1 MKLEYVTVDTIK
13 AGMKEVVTR
22 FGDEAVLLKTLKE
35 GARYR
40 LLVAHG
46 GDQNDARD
54 HYPQPIPAQTESTID
69 KDSPLSLADMDL
81 VTGQRRQAR
90 PLTLATTRLTPS
102 SAQSIKN
109 LVRDESALAE
119 KPLRRRR
126 ARSVSGNPSPARSM
140 RRLRRHPESTAMLN
154 FLDTTGLANVFRTQ
168 LLPTLAETPAEQSL
182 FDSLADIVCGQLPRC
197 VDVDLSRSL
206 HILSGGYGT
215 GKTSMAFKMAQQI
228 NTHEAGR
235 AIVVNYARNQESSW
249 TTSAILGARL
259 GVDVLPASSASEL
272 AAIVLEKQSAH
283 LLLIDV
289 SSDSEE
295 DLVGLRE
302 DFPKASFHLVAPSD
316 ACLSN
321 LQRLARAYTWDSL
334 MITRLDSPSF
344 SWSVYQV
351 LSETQIPLSL
361 GSRDSSLEAP
371 IVVVSVTQLRGL
383 LETVL
388 NSARSESALGRST
401 AHEASLSRDMKSH

>member
-1 MKLEYVTVDTIK
+1 
-13 AGMKEVVTR
+13 
-22 FGDEAVLLKTLKE
+22 
-35 GARYR
+35 
-40 LLVAHG
+40 
-46 GDQNDARD
+46 
-54 HYPQPIPAQTESTID
+54 
-69 KDSPLSLADMDL
+69 
-81 VTGQRRQAR
+81 
-90 PLTLATTRLTPS
+90 
-102 SAQSIKN
+102 
-109 LVRDESALAE
+109 
-119 KPLRRRR
+119 
-126 ARSVSGNPSPARSM
+126 
-140 RRLRRHPESTAMLN
+140 
-154 FLDTTGLANVFRTQ
+154 
-168 LLPTLAETPAEQSL
+168 
-182 FDSLADIVCGQLPRC
+182 
-197 VDVDLSRSL
+197 
-206 HILSGGYGT
+206 
-215 GKTSMAFKMAQQI
+215 MAQQI
-228 NTHEAGR
+228 NAHEAGR